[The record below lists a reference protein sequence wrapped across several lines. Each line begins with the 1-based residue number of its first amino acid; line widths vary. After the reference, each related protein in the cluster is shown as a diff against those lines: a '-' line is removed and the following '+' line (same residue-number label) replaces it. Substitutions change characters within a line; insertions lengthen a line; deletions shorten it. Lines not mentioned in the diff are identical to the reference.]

1 MPAKKEY
8 LTSPGQRAIKI
19 ATAIL
24 GGYLLSTAFHLLI
37 GALLPTEGR
46 NIVMLTS
53 TFTLFLLWGI
63 LMVLPF
69 LAKSAWKVLGLYI
82 LLTLIFSVIIYF
94 IR

>member
-8 LTSPGQRAIKI
+8 LTSPGQRAVKI

-24 GGYLLSTAFHLLI
+24 GGYFLSITFHLLI

-46 NIVMLTS
+46 DIVMLTS

-63 LMVLPF
+63 LMILPF
-69 LAKSAWKVLGLYI
+69 LAKSAWKVLGMYI
-82 LLTLIFSVIIYF
+82 LLTLTFSIVIYF

>member
-24 GGYLLSTAFHLLI
+24 GGYFLSITFHLFI
-37 GALLPTEGR
+37 AALLPGEGR

-63 LMVLPF
+63 LMILPF
-69 LAKSAWKVLGLYI
+69 LSKSAWKILGLYI
-82 LLTLIFSVIIYF
+82 LLTIIFSIIIYLT
-94 IR
+94 R

>member
-8 LTSPGQRAIKI
+8 LSNPGQRAIKI

-24 GGYLLSTAFHLLI
+24 GGYFLSITFHLLL

-46 NIVMLTS
+46 NIVLLTS

-82 LLTLIFSVIIYF
+82 LLTVVFSIIIYF

>member
-24 GGYLLSTAFHLLI
+24 GGYFLSITFHLFI
-37 GALLPTEGR
+37 ATLLPTEGR
-46 NIVMLTS
+46 DIVMLTS

-63 LMVLPF
+63 LMILPF
-69 LAKSAWKVLGLYI
+69 LSKSAWKILGSYI
-82 LLTLIFSVIIYF
+82 LLTIIFSIIIF
-94 IR
+94 LTR